1 MIAMLQWGFND
12 LIKLFALIREST
24 AQTFLNKFLKQID
37 NLMFQ
42 FVNYNEINNKDRFFK
57 CNIMNIENNKHRTL
71 IGW

>member
-1 MIAMLQWGFND
+1 MLQWGFND